1 VGDPE
6 RQCIGCG
13 RRGPQGGLVR
23 LTVVEKDGVR
33 AVVVVDG
40 WSRTGRGA
48 YLCRKQACLER
59 AVLRKAFQRAFRTSV
74 EVDMDCLGAAVV
86 KGEGPGGLECR

>member
-13 RRGPQGGLVR
+13 LRGPQSGFVR
-23 LTVVEKDGVR
+23 LVVADMGGAKR
-33 AVVVVDG
+33 VVVADSVRHD
-40 WSRTGRGA
+40 GRGA

-59 AVLRKAFQRAFRTSV
+59 ALLRKAFQRAFRTSI
-74 EVDMDCLGAAVV
+74 EVDKDCLEAAVV
-86 KGEGPGGLECR
+86 KGEGPGGFDCR